1 MSEIHLKKHQIDQ
14 KSSFRKWVGF
24 PARSPVP
31 ARGARGTIVSA
42 TGSGKTIMA
51 AASALEC
58 FPHGRILVTVP
69 TLDLLVQTAQAWRT
83 VGHRSPMAAVCSLE
97 NDPVLNELGVRT
109 TTNPIQL
116 ALWAGRGPV
125 IVFATYASLV
135 DREDYA
141 ALQDQERPYGP
152 WQNSGNGKTRKKTRG
167 PLEAALTGG
176 ERLYGQQM
184 APFDL
189 AIVDEAHGTA
199 GDLGRP
205 WAAIHDNTRIPAD
218 FRLYL
223 TATPRILAAARPQKG
238 ADGQE
243 LEIASMADDP
253 DGTYGAWLAELGLSE
268 AIEREI
274 LAGFEID
281 VLEIRDPSP
290 VLGESEEARRGR
302 RLALLQTALLEHA
315 AAYNLRTV
323 MTFHQKVEEAAAF
336 ADKLPETAA
345 ALYVNDAS
353 DDDLAAAD
361 KLPKSSVNARFY
373 ELEAG
378 RHVPP
383 DRVWSAWLCGDHLV
397 TERREVLRQFAGG
410 IDAAD
415 RRVHRAFLASVRV
428 LGEGVDITGDR
439 GVEAICFADTRGSQV
454 EIVQNIGRALRLNKD
469 GSTKIA
475 RIIVPVF
482 LEPGEDPTDMVAS
495 ASFRPL
501 VAVLQGLRSHDERLV
516 EQLASRALTSG
527 QRKVHVRRDANGQ
540 IIGAGGEGDGED
552 QEQDDTD
559 AAAESALLHF
569 SSPRDTA
576 TIAAFLRTRVYRP
589 ESLVWLEGYQ
599 ALIRWRKENEIT
611 GLYAVPYDVEA
622 EVGVTKDFPL
632 GRWVHQQRKALRA
645 GELEERRKTLLDAPE
660 AGMVWE
666 PGEEAWETKLAA
678 LRSYRR
684 AMGHLA
690 PRQDAVWGEGDAMVP
705 VGQHAAN
712 LRRKGGLGK
721 DAERAAERAQQLAAI
736 DEDWNCPWPLDWQ
749 RHYRVLA
756 DLVDADGVLPAIQP
770 GVLFEGDDLGKWLA
784 RQREASTWA
793 QLSAEQQERLSQL
806 GVKPLEAPS
815 PAPSAKRAANGQSK
829 AEQAFHRGLAAL
841 TQWVER
847 EGAHR
852 PAPRGHSEQIAVD
865 GEAEPVT
872 VKLGVWVSNTKSRW
886 DKLTPEQ
893 QAALAALGVP
903 WAKAA
908 VPAPSGGPAPVRDA
922 PVQPAPSGEQAQEYP
937 DQGDPVTAEERETS
951 RGTARARRM
960 NELMRKH
967 TKAELLRMAYAGGLV
982 NHNSP
987 EKWRKDE
994 IASTVVDT
1002 EFRTADR
1009 AAPARPASATA
1020 RPVPAQPLPLPQQDH
1035 HDECD
1040 KSVYEGGTCTCDL
1053 IEQYGPPSERDD
1065 Y

>member
-1 MSEIHLKKHQIDQ
+1 MSAIQLKEHQVDQ
-14 KSSFRKWVGF
+14 KAAFRKWVGF
-24 PARSPVP
+24 PARSSVSPE
-31 ARGARGTIVSA
+31 GARGTIVSA

-51 AASALEC
+51 AACALEC
-58 FPHGRILVTVP
+58 FPGGRILVTVP
-69 TLDLLVQTAQAWRT
+69 TLDLLVQTAQAWRL
-83 VGHRSPMAAVCSLE
+83 VGHRAPMVAVCSLE

-116 ALWAGRGPV
+116 ALWAGSGPV
-125 IVFATYASLV
+125 VVFATYASLV
-135 DREDYA
+135 DRDDPEGGWGA
-141 ALQDQERPYGP
+141 
-152 WQNSGNGKTRKKTRG
+152 KIRG
-167 PLEAALTGG
+167 PLEMALAGG

-184 APFDL
+184 AGFDL

-205 WAAIHDNTRIPAD
+205 WAAIHDNARIPAD

-223 TATPRILAAARPQKG
+223 TATPRILAAARPQRG

-243 LEIASMADDP
+243 AEIASMTDDP
-253 DGTYGAWLAELGLSE
+253 DGTFGAWLPGAELGLSE

-315 AAYNLRTV
+315 AAYSLRTV

-336 ADKLPETAA
+336 AEKLPETAA

-353 DDDLAAAD
+353 DEDLARAEE
-361 KLPKSSVNARFY
+361 LPESSIDAEFY

-397 TERREVLRQFAGG
+397 SERREVLRQFAGG
-410 IDAAD
+410 IDAAG
-415 RRVHRAFLASVRV
+415 RRVHRAFLASCRV
-428 LGEGVDITGDR
+428 LGEGVDITGER
-439 GVEAICFADTRGSQV
+439 GVEAVCFADTRGSQV
-454 EIVQNIGRALRLNKD
+454 EIVQNIGRALRLNRD
-469 GSTKIA
+469 GSTKVA

-482 LEPGEDPTDMVAS
+482 LEPGEDPQDMVAS

-527 QRKVHVRRDANGQ
+527 KRKVHVRRDEDGRVV
-540 IIGAGGEGDGED
+540 GAGGEGED

-569 SSPRDTA
+569 SSPRDAA

-599 ALIRWRKENEIT
+599 ALLRWRKENEIT

-645 GELEERRKTLLDAPE
+645 GELEERRKLLLDAPE

-666 PGEEAWETKLAA
+666 PGEEAWERKLAA

-684 AMGHLA
+684 ATGHLA
-690 PRQDAVWGEGDAMVP
+690 PRQDAVWTDPAGGGTVP
-705 VGQHAAN
+705 IGQHMAN
-712 LRRKGGLGK
+712 LRRKGAKNGLGK
-721 DAERAAERAQQLAAI
+721 DPERAAVRAAQLTAV
-736 DEDWNCPWPLDWQ
+736 DPDWDCPWPLDWQ

-756 DLVDADGVLPAIQP
+756 DLVDADGSLPEIQP
-770 GVLFEGDDLGKWLA
+770 GVLMDGDDLGKWLQQQKQPGIWA
-784 RQREASTWA
+784 R
-793 QLSAEQQERLSQL
+793 LLPEQQERLSTL

-815 PAPSAKRAANGQSK
+815 PVPAPRRALKGQSK
-829 AEQAFHRGLAAL
+829 AQQAFQRGLAAL
-841 TQWVER
+841 AQWVER
-847 EGAHR
+847 EGADR
-852 PAPRGHSEQIAVD
+852 PVPRGHTEEIAVD
-865 GEAEPVT
+865 GETEPVL
-872 VKLGVWVSNTKSRW
+872 VKLGVWVSNTKSRR
-886 DKLTPEQ
+886 DRLDADQ
-893 QAALAALGVP
+893 LGALRELGVE
-903 WAKAA
+903 WA
-908 VPAPSGGPAPVRDA
+908 
-922 PVQPAPSGEQAQEYP
+922 
-937 DQGDPVTAEERETS
+937 
-951 RGTARARRM
+951 
-960 NELMRKH
+960 
-967 TKAELLRMAYAGGLV
+967 
-982 NHNSP
+982 
-987 EKWRKDE
+987 
-994 IASTVVDT
+994 
-1002 EFRTADR
+1002 
-1009 AAPARPASATA
+1009 
-1020 RPVPAQPLPLPQQDH
+1020 
-1035 HDECD
+1035 
-1040 KSVYEGGTCTCDL
+1040 
-1053 IEQYGPPSERDD
+1053 
-1065 Y
+1065 

>member
-1 MSEIHLKKHQIDQ
+1 MISLREHQVTQ
-14 KSSFRKWVGF
+14 KSAIREWVRLF
-24 PARSPVP
+24 ARSSVS
-31 ARGARGTIVSA
+31 AEGARGTLVSA

-58 FPHGRILVTVP
+58 FPGGRILVTVP
-69 TLDLLVQTAQAWRT
+69 TLDLLAQTAQAWRA
-83 VGHRSPMAAVCSLE
+83 VGHRAPMVAVCSLE
-97 NDPVLNELGVRT
+97 NDPVLTSLGVRT

-116 ALWAGRGPV
+116 ALWAGAGPV
-125 IVFATYASLV
+125 VVFATYASLV
-135 DREDYA
+135 DREDIDA
-141 ALQDQERPYGP
+141 PIGQ
-152 WQNSGNGKTRKKTRG
+152 RKVRG
-167 PLEAALTGG
+167 PLEAALAGG

-184 APFDL
+184 TPFDL

-205 WAAIHDNTRIPAD
+205 WAAIHDNARIPAD

-243 LEIASMADDP
+243 VELATMSDDP
-253 DGTYGAWLAELGLSE
+253 EGTYGAWLAELGLSE

-290 VLGESEEARRGR
+290 VLGESEEAQRGR

-323 MTFHQKVEEAAAF
+323 MTFHQKVEEARAF

-345 ALYVNDAS
+345 ALYLNDAS
-353 DDDLAAAD
+353 DADLAAAD
-361 KLPKSSVNARFY
+361 KLPASSIDAAFY

-397 TERREVLRQFAGG
+397 AERREALRQFANG
-410 IDAAD
+410 IDATG

-428 LGEGVDITGDR
+428 LGEGVDITGER
-439 GVEAICFADTRGSQV
+439 GVDSICFADTRGSQV

-469 GSTKIA
+469 GSTKVA

-501 VAVLQGLRSHDERLV
+501 VAVLQGLRSHDDRLV

-527 QRKVHVRRDANGQ
+527 KRKVHVKRDDDGR
-540 IIGAGGEGDGED
+540 IVGAGGEGDGED
-552 QEQDDTD
+552 QEDDDTQ
-559 AAAESALLHF
+559 AAAEAALLHF
-569 SSPRDTA
+569 SSPRDAA

-611 GLYAVPYDVEA
+611 GVHAVPYDVEV
-622 EVGVTKDFPL
+622 EVGVTKSFPL

-645 GELEERRKTLLDAPE
+645 GELEDRRKTLLDAPE

-666 PGEEAWETKLAA
+666 PGEEAWEAKLAA

-684 AMGHLA
+684 ATGHLA
-690 PRQDAVWGEGDAMVP
+690 PRQDAVWGESEAEGVVP
-705 VGQHAAN
+705 VGQHLAN

-721 DAERAAERAQQLAAI
+721 DPERAAQRAKQLTAI
-736 DEDWNCPWPLDWQ
+736 DPDWDCPWPLNWQ

-756 DLVDADGVLPAIQP
+756 DLVDADGHLPYIAP
-770 GVLFEGDDLGKWLA
+770 GVLMDGDDIGRWL
-784 RQREASTWA
+784 QQQKQPGTWA
-793 QLSAEQQERLSQL
+793 QLSTEQQERLTKL
-806 GVKPLEAPS
+806 GVEPAER
-815 PAPSAKRAANGQSK
+815 PAPVPAAEGAGKASAFQ
-829 AEQAFHRGLAAL
+829 RGLAAL
-841 TQWVER
+841 AQYIAR
-847 EGAHR
+847 EGRTVVGRAHVEEL
-852 PAPRGHSEQIAVD
+852 PD
-865 GEAEPVT
+865 GSLIR
-872 VKLGVWVSNTKSRW
+872 LGVFLSNHK
-886 DKLTPEQ
+886 
-893 QAALAALGVP
+893 
-903 WAKAA
+903 
-908 VPAPSGGPAPVRDA
+908 
-922 PVQPAPSGEQAQEYP
+922 
-937 DQGDPVTAEERETS
+937 
-951 RGTARARRM
+951 ARRDR
-960 NELMRKH
+960 LD
-967 TKAELLRMAYAGGLV
+967 AQQ
-982 NHNSP
+982 
-987 EKWRKDE
+987 
-994 IASTVVDT
+994 
-1002 EFRTADR
+1002 R
-1009 AAPARPASATA
+1009 AAFVELGYAWAADPE
-1020 RPVPAQPLPLPQQDH
+1020 H
-1035 HDECD
+1035 
-1040 KSVYEGGTCTCDL
+1040 G
-1053 IEQYGPPSERDD
+1053 
-1065 Y
+1065 

>member
-1 MSEIHLKKHQIDQ
+1 MSVIRLKEHQVDQ
-14 KSSFRKWVGF
+14 RSAFRRWVGF
-24 PARSPVP
+24 PARSSVP
-31 ARGARGTIVSA
+31 PQGARGTIVSA
-42 TGSGKTIMA
+42 TGSGKTITA
-51 AASALEC
+51 AACALES
-58 FPHGRILVTVP
+58 FADGRILVTVP
-69 TLDLLVQTAQAWRT
+69 TLDLLAQTAQAWRL
-83 VGHRSPMAAVCSLE
+83 VGHRAPMVAVCSLE
-97 NDPVLNELGVRT
+97 NDAVLNELGVRT

-116 ALWAGRGPV
+116 ALWAGSGPV
-125 IVFATYASLV
+125 VVFATYASLV
-135 DREDYA
+135 DREDIDA
-141 ALQDQERPYGP
+141 PVDQR
-152 WQNSGNGKTRKKTRG
+152 KTRG
-167 PLEAALTGG
+167 PLEAALAGG
-176 ERLYGQQM
+176 ERLYGQRM

-205 WAAIHDNTRIPAD
+205 WAAIHDNARIPAD

-223 TATPRILAAARPQKG
+223 TATPRILAAARPQRG

-243 LEIASMADDP
+243 AEIASMADDP

-345 ALYVNDAS
+345 ALYMNDAS
-353 DDDLAAAD
+353 DADLAAAD
-361 KLPKSSVNARFY
+361 KLPKSSIDAEFY

-397 TERREVLRQFAGG
+397 SERREVLRQFANG
-410 IDAAD
+410 INATGH
-415 RRVHRAFLASVRV
+415 RVHRAFLASVRV
-428 LGEGVDITGDR
+428 LGEGVDITGER
-439 GVEAICFADTRGSQV
+439 GVEAVCFADTRGSQV

-469 GSTKIA
+469 GSTKVA

-482 LEPGEDPTDMVAS
+482 LEPNEDPTDMVAS

-527 QRKVHVRRDANGQ
+527 KRKVHVRRDEDGQ
-540 IIGAGGEGDGED
+540 IVGAGGEGEGEG
-552 QEQDDTD
+552 QEDDDTQ
-559 AAAESALLHF
+559 AAAEAALLHF
-569 SSPRDTA
+569 SGPRDA
-576 TIAAFLRTRVYRP
+576 GTIAAFLRTRVYRP

-599 ALIRWRKENEIT
+599 ALLRWRAESEIT
-611 GLYAVPYDVEA
+611 GVHAVPYDVEV

-678 LRSYRR
+678 LRSFRR
-684 AMGHLA
+684 ATGHLA
-690 PRQDAVWGEGDAMVP
+690 PRQDAVWGEGEAMVP
-705 VGQHAAN
+705 VGQHLAN

-721 DAERAAERAQQLAAI
+721 DPKRAAERAKQLTAI
-736 DEDWNCPWPLDWQ
+736 DPDWDCPWPLDWQ

-756 DLVDADGVLPAIQP
+756 DLVDADGVLPYIAP
-770 GVLFEGDDLGKWLA
+770 GVTFEGDDVGKWRW
-784 RQREASTWA
+784 RQQEPGTWA
-793 QLSAEQQERLSQL
+793 QLSTEQQERLTAL
-806 GVKPLEAPS
+806 GIKATEAPS
-815 PAPSAKRAANGQSK
+815 PAPAAAGAAKGSGK
-829 AEQAFHRGLAAL
+829 AQQAFQRGLTAL

-847 EGAHR
+847 EGADR
-852 PAPRGHSEQIAVD
+852 PVPRGHSETIAVD
-865 GEAEPVT
+865 GETEPVI
-872 VKLGVWVSNTKSRW
+872 VKLGVWVSNTKSRRN
-886 DKLTPEQ
+886 KLDAEQ
-893 QAALAALGVP
+893 LAALRELGVD
-903 WAKAA
+903 WA
-908 VPAPSGGPAPVRDA
+908 
-922 PVQPAPSGEQAQEYP
+922 
-937 DQGDPVTAEERETS
+937 
-951 RGTARARRM
+951 
-960 NELMRKH
+960 
-967 TKAELLRMAYAGGLV
+967 
-982 NHNSP
+982 
-987 EKWRKDE
+987 
-994 IASTVVDT
+994 
-1002 EFRTADR
+1002 
-1009 AAPARPASATA
+1009 
-1020 RPVPAQPLPLPQQDH
+1020 
-1035 HDECD
+1035 
-1040 KSVYEGGTCTCDL
+1040 
-1053 IEQYGPPSERDD
+1053 
-1065 Y
+1065 